1 MKASRKATGRESGS
15 SKDCREPTTFQLL
28 CYDILC
34 QVPKGRVTTYQFLAK
49 AMRTR
54 GARAVGNALNQNPFA
69 PKVPCHRVVKSDG
82 SLGGFA
88 TGAAKKKALL
98 SKEGIRLEGD
108 KLKDFE
114 KVLFTPSP
122 IQKLGKRSH

>member
-1 MKASRKATGRESGS
+1 
-15 SKDCREPTTFQLL
+15 
-28 CYDILC
+28 
-34 QVPKGRVTTYQFLAK
+34 
-49 AMRTR
+49 MRTR